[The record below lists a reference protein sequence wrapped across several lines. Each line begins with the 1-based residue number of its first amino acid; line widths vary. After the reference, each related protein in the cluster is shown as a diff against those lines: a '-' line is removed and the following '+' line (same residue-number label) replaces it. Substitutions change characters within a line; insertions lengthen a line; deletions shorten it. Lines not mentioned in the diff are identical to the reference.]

1 MKPGEESHYEA
12 EDSYDKPHTSDETLD
27 QLEAEIKH
35 LGERLAEITE
45 EKHGYKEGSAE
56 FDRLEDER
64 RVLRKEIIDLD
75 YHHKLTIIAR
85 RKEREAR

>member
-1 MKPGEESHYEA
+1 VKPGEESQYEA

-45 EKHGYKEGSAE
+45 
-56 FDRLEDER
+56 
-64 RVLRKEIIDLD
+64 
-75 YHHKLTIIAR
+75 
-85 RKEREAR
+85 